1 MVVHHY
7 INKNVKTETEAA
19 KIVKRYIFKLY
30 LGLSISFAIFFIF
43 APLSY
48 EALMF

>member
-30 LGLSISFAIFFIF
+30 LGLSISFAIFLFLHHF
-43 APLSY
+43 
-48 EALMF
+48 LMRH